1 MKNIKVKRL
10 DDSNSV
16 NVRIEHSAKMAT
28 TVDKLLKLDDYDF
41 RKVIVVSKKYRKA
54 NKAIFSFL
62 DDESV
67 KIKIQ
72 SNKANAIIVN
82 NLVDLGKAEFRKA
95 IKCAKQYRHAN
106 KLLDSAI
113 SNYVGLKKEDHATI
127 QSRRMGLAYEAS

>member
-10 DDSNSV
+10 EDSNSV
-16 NVRIEHSAKMAT
+16 SVRIEHSAKMAT

-41 RKVIVVSKKYRKA
+41 RKVIAISKKYRKA

-72 SNKANAIIVN
+72 SNKANAIIIN
-82 NLVDLGKAEFRKA
+82 NLVDLGKTEFRKA

-106 KLLDSAI
+106 KLLDSAVRH
-113 SNYVGLKKEDHATI
+113 YVDLAKEDKAIH